1 MSINII
7 IPAGEKKRLL
17 TAGKYCEEDI
27 EVESSGGATADN
39 STLIALI
46 DRSIEEIEIP
56 EGVETIGE
64 CAFRDCS
71 RLKKVK
77 LPKTIKTIGNM
88 AFYMVRSI
96 EEIEI
101 PEGCTT
107 IGGSVFAGCTKL
119 ATVKL
124 PESITAIGSTTFNGT
139 VITSFVYPDNVDR
152 IDDRVFIN
160 CFKLES
166 VTAPSAC
173 LHVEEFAFSGCTKC
187 ATYDFTKCKAVPQ
200 LYNVNAFE
208 KINANAKI
216 LVPADLYDEWVAA
229 TNWSAYADYIEAV
242 EGEKFGIIE
251 PTKIYKDAC
260 SNGWENIKGLSFD
273 EWKID
278 TPNEGYYIYGFPL
291 RAGQVKLEVTGGILT
306 SSFTLDRAKP
316 NVFFVR
322 GYNSENG
329 GICVMDAPDVSVYPD
344 NWLGSTIPEKVTI
357 DIPEGLGID
366 GVYLSFV
373 GNPVVESI
381 DPNAEV

>member
-1 MSINII
+1 MAYAFLNGIF
-7 IPAGEKKRLL
+7 G
-17 TAGKYCEEDI
+17 GCE
-27 EVESSGGATADN
+27 N
-39 STLIALI
+39 SDDSLVRSLI
-46 DRSIEEIEIP
+46 DRSITEIEIP
-56 EGVETIGE
+56 EGV
-64 CAFRDCS
+64 
-71 RLKKVK
+71 
-77 LPKTIKTIGNM
+77 KTIGAY
-88 AFYMVRSI
+88 AFESCRALVSAKIPDSVTAIKNYAFHDCVSLD
-96 EEIEI
+96 EIVI
-101 PEGCTT
+101 PDSVTSLGVSCFHGCTGLERVDISDNIT
-107 IGGSVFAGCTKL
+107 ELPSNCFYQCAKIKEFVLPSKL
-119 ATVKL
+119 ATIQVNAL
-124 PESITAIGSTTFNGT
+124 ACA
-139 VITSFVYPDNVDR
+139 
-152 IDDRVFIN
+152 N
-160 CFKLES
+160 CK
-166 VTAPSAC
+166 V
-173 LHVEEFAFSGCTKC
+173 
-187 ATYDFTKCKAVPQ
+187 YDFTKCESVPA
-200 LYNVNAFE
+200 LKNVNG
-208 KINANAKI
+208 ISCSDGDRI
-216 LVPADLYDEWVAA
+216 LVPASLYDEWVSAA
-229 TNWSAYADYIEAV
+229 NWSAYTDYIEAV

-306 SSFTLDRAKP
+306 SSFTLDIAKP

-366 GVYLSFV
+366 GVYLSFL